1 VKFLWRYVL
10 VVVALVAGSL
20 LLSACG
26 GGEEELD
33 LDQYFRRF
41 EDITDAA
48 DTSMDRL
55 VFEGV
60 GEDIEATRDY
70 FDSFDAILRQVLNDL
85 KGLNPPAEA
94 RAAHDE
100 FVAGGVEM
108 LASFEDFSDRLAE
121 VESPSGLAALFAEP
135 MPASD
140 AAQQRVTDA
149 CLQLQGIA
157 DENGIEVDLEC
168 EE

>member
-1 VKFLWRYVL
+1 MKLLWRYVL
-10 VVVALVAGSL
+10 VVAALMAGSL

-33 LDQYFRRF
+33 LDEYFRRF

-55 VFEGV
+55 VSEGV

-70 FDSFDAILRQVLNDL
+70 FDSFDAILRQALNDV
-85 KGLNPPAEA
+85 KDIHPPAEA

-100 FVAGGVEM
+100 FVAGGAEM

-135 MPASD
+135 MPALD

-149 CLQLQGIA
+149 CLQLQEIA

>member
-1 VKFLWRYVL
+1 
-10 VVVALVAGSL
+10 
-20 LLSACG
+20 
-26 GGEEELD
+26 
-33 LDQYFRRF
+33 
-41 EDITDAA
+41 
-48 DTSMDRL
+48 MDRL

-70 FDSFDAILRQVLNDL
+70 FDSFDAIVRQAVNDL

-100 FVAGGVEM
+100 FVAGGAEM
-108 LASFEDFSDRLAE
+108 LASLEDFSDRLAE

-135 MPASD
+135 MPALD
-140 AAQQRVTDA
+140 AAQQRATDA
-149 CLQLQGIA
+149 CLQLQEIA

-168 EE
+168 AE